1 MGWCGGLVLIFSVG
15 TAFVTS
21 VWFWSF
27 RTACLRRV
35 SSISCLRASEML
47 ALSGAR
53 CRRMSLMSFLRASE
67 MLVRIS
73 CLVSVKVGLE
83 RVIGEGAAVNVMDGD
98 SVVFSLRR
106 VTVVVLVVDIVDIFW
121 EVWLMLV
128 YEGRAICTEYGV
140 GVEHMSLIRG

>member
-35 SSISCLRASEML
+35 SSISCLRASEIL

-73 CLVSVKVGLE
+73 CLVPVKVGLKG
-83 RVIGEGAAVNVMDGD
+83 VVDDGAAVNVMDGD
-98 SVVFSLRR
+98 SVVFSFKR
-106 VTVVVLVVDIVDIFW
+106 VIVVVLVVDIVGVFC
-121 EVWLMLV
+121 ELWLMLV
-128 YEGRAICTEYGV
+128 YEGRAICTVYSV